1 MVAAPRKVPAGL
13 CARIGRPPCGR
24 LDLRFWGTAS
34 KTLPVQHLP
43 YRAESG
49 DHRQK
54 AIPRGLASARG
65 RRAIGDFGTSG
76 SLSFMALV
84 HDRPQWMV
92 GRRKRR
98 NGNARVHASH
108 SRTGY
113 ESFFATRRSGRF
125 VSNAFS
131 RNRGA
136 SEPRKSRFFRPSAQK
151 GKISWAKPRF
161 RIEHKLLGEAVL
173 KREKGQR

>member
-34 KTLPVQHLP
+34 KTVAVQHLP

-76 SLSFMALV
+76 SLSLMALV

-92 GRRKRR
+92 GRRERR

-108 SRTGY
+108 SGTGY
-113 ESFFATRRSGRF
+113 ESLFATRRF
-125 VSNAFS
+125 VSSALS
-131 RNRGA
+131 
-136 SEPRKSRFFRPSAQK
+136 RKSRSVGTPERWILFGRQHENEGFSGRSHAF
-151 GKISWAKPRF
+151 GLNINSC
-161 RIEHKLLGEAVL
+161 ETVL